1 METMSGPSVTMNPN
15 VFAEYVT
22 ELSPGDLSDIVD
34 ACIQAIVEGGGF
46 GWLTPPGRPEME
58 KYWRGVLLM
67 PGRHLFVSRVDG
79 VISGAA
85 QLIETPSNLESQR
98 HSAQISGHFV
108 APWARG
114 GGNGKAIVRA
124 IEYFARQKGYS
135 VLKLDLRETQ
145 TAAIALYH
153 NMGYVRW
160 GINPYYAMI
169 DGKMVEGYYYTKKI
183 QESEQ

>member
-1 METMSGPSVTMNPN
+1 MIAPSDTIQDGVISEHVTK
-15 VFAEYVT
+15 
-22 ELSPGDLSDIVD
+22 LSAGDLSDIVD
-34 ACIQAIVEGGGF
+34 ACTQAIVEGGGF
-46 GWLTPPGRPEME
+46 GWLTPPDRPDME

-85 QLIETPSNLESQR
+85 QLIETPSNLEAQR

-114 GGNGKAIVRA
+114 RGNGKAIVRS
-124 IEYFARQKGYS
+124 IEYFAREAGYS

-145 TAAIALYH
+145 TAAIALY
-153 NMGYVRW
+153 NGLGYVRW

-183 QESEQ
+183 QDTDQ